1 MKTWFVTG
9 ASRGLGRELTEQ
21 LLARG
26 DRVAATARRPE
37 QLDDLRAA
45 HGDRLWVRALDVTDT
60 AAQRAVVDA
69 AFADLGRIDVVVAN
83 AGFGV
88 FGAAEELGDADVDAL
103 LATNLTAVIQ
113 LTRAVLPHMRAQ
125 GGGRIVPVSSMG
137 AHVTFP
143 AFSLYHASKW
153 GLEGFAETV
162 AAEVAPFG
170 IDVVLPE
177 PGMIRTTF
185 FDAAGHA
192 AEHPAYEHLH
202 GPRVAVEDM
211 TGDQA
216 RTVAGMIRAADA
228 PLVPTG
234 VPRRVLL
241 GSDAQ
246 ALVSASLRRRLDEAE
261 AQVASAAEADVVPAA
276 R

>member
-37 QLDDLRAA
+37 QLDDLRAV
-45 HGDRLWVRALDVTDT
+45 HGDRLRVRALDVTDT
-60 AAQRAVVDA
+60 AAQRVVVDA
-69 AFADLGRIDVVVAN
+69 AFDELGRIDVVVAN

-88 FGAAEELGDADVDAL
+88 FGAAEELEDADVDAV

-113 LTRAVLPHMRAQ
+113 LTRAVLPHLRAQ

-170 IDVVLPE
+170 IDLVLPE

-185 FDAAGHA
+185 YDAAGHA

-216 RTVAGMIRAADA
+216 RTVAGMIRAADE
-228 PLVPTG
+228 PLAPTG

-276 R
+276 C